1 MPRRK
6 KWTYPAI
13 IHHLLITPYPGIL
26 RSRHTRIVPPRHRFS
41 QPFFAEHISKAPVAR
56 VTVALLL
63 APVNKELVHIVK
75 SNLALH
81 AQPVGM
87 LLGTLRLCLPPQ
99 LASPEAALVA
109 LANGAAFIRIARPAL
124 ALGPHIAII

>member
-6 KWTYPAI
+6 NGLTLPSFITYLSPR
-13 IHHLLITPYPGIL
+13 YPGIL

-41 QPFFAEHISKAPVAR
+41 QLFLAEDIPKARVAR

-63 APVNKELVHIVK
+63 APVNQELVHIVK

-81 AQPVGM
+81 AHPVGM
-87 LLGTLRLCLPPQ
+87 LLGTSRLCLPPQ

-109 LANGAAFIRIARPAL
+109 LANGAEFIRIARVAL
-124 ALGPHIAII
+124 TLGPHIAII